1 MFYFSVYVIYLSIK
15 NENKIIVVI
24 ITQMLFLINATFL
37 SQTHKIY
44 VDETIVTDF

>member
-15 NENKIIVVI
+15 NENKIIVI
-24 ITQMLFLINATFL
+24 ITQMFFLINATFL

>member
-15 NENKIIVVI
+15 DENKIIVVI
-24 ITQMLFLINATFL
+24 ITQMLFLINVAFL

-44 VDETIVTDF
+44 AHETIVRDF